1 MVRLAFFSRAGYYIL
16 PEVME
21 APVQSAITS
30 KGQATIPKAVR
41 DHLKVKP
48 GDRIKFFID
57 PYGGAVI
64 LPVLP
69 VATLK
74 GMVSP
79 PPRPVSIEDMN
90 EAIAAGAAGEPLP
103 EDDS

>member
-1 MVRLAFFSRAGYYIL
+1 
-16 PEVME
+16 
-21 APVQSAITS
+21 VQSAITS

-103 EDDS
+103 EDDA